1 MSDFKHLASD
11 PCVGIPGTGFLAL
24 HSWFAFLV
32 WNLFACMRACLG
44 LVFLKLRSWFEAFDV
59 ELLGCD
65 SKFDI
70 KVWMH
75 VCSNPY
81 DVI

>member
-1 MSDFKHLASD
+1 MFVTCALA
-11 PCVGIPGTGFLAL
+11 
-24 HSWFAFLV
+24 
-32 WNLFACMRACLG
+32 

-65 SKFDI
+65 SKCDI
-70 KVWMH
+70 KIWMH

>member
-1 MSDFKHLASD
+1 MILGSRFGNFQPGVSVFVTCALA
-11 PCVGIPGTGFLAL
+11 
-24 HSWFAFLV
+24 
-32 WNLFACMRACLG
+32 
-44 LVFLKLRSWFEAFDV
+44 LVFLKLLSCFEAFDV